1 MPLLLVNAKEVG
13 DEVHTIGEVSPILCA
28 ALLQA
33 IRSHVYA
40 RQHFSQPR
48 IVDLLEHLWEMFPSN
63 LVPGEAPRCWTD
75 RGRTPARL
83 RHSRLAIR
91 KQGPGPLQ
99 DTNCI
104 EKFEPKVF
112 PRVSASSVSDSRA
125 PLFVLDWRN
134 RFALSCAQ
142 LTLARSLDLRSKMWR
157 AAAENW
163 RAWNACRTA
172 LFETR
177 KVFWVAMV
185 LALSWINGV
194 PLTAAHAQGDDI
206 ADSASRAG
214 HDRGKN

>member
-1 MPLLLVNAKEVG
+1 
-13 DEVHTIGEVSPILCA
+13 
-28 ALLQA
+28 
-33 IRSHVYA
+33 
-40 RQHFSQPR
+40 
-48 IVDLLEHLWEMFPSN
+48 MFPSN
-63 LVPGEAPRCWTD
+63 LVPGEVPRCWTD

-91 KQGPGPLQ
+91 KQGLGPLQ

-177 KVFWVAMV
+177 KVFLGDDGSRSR
-185 LALSWINGV
+185 LAERGAV
-194 PLTAAHAQGDDI
+194 TAAHAHGKT
-206 ADSASRAG
+206 SAASTRIRLATPRASLSYLPIYVALQKG
-214 HDRGKN
+214 SLPNAASTWK